1 MGNNGIKE
9 ILMVHSAGDLQ
20 AACDEG
26 LVRPGDHVFFNG
38 GSLIL
43 DSARSSTLKTL
54 FGFFFDMCACG
65 YYSTFDPCVIEEG
78 YRIQSYGYA
87 CSSMDAV
94 ETAGCFAH
102 DGPDLMGG
110 NHNNVP
116 IKRKSVHALQHKTN
130 YDYNHPEDEGNDTD
144 DS

>member
-54 FGFFFDMCACG
+54 AGFFFDMCVCG
-65 YYSTFDPCVIEEG
+65 FYSTFDPCAIEDG
-78 YRIQSYGYA
+78 YKIQSYGYS
-87 CSSMDAV
+87 CSGMESMENCGMLPNHENTPA
-94 ETAGCFAH
+94 F
-102 DGPDLMGG
+102 MGG
-110 NHNNVP
+110 VVGGSSSNTKRRKNHFH
-116 IKRKSVHALQHKTN
+116 SQHHKN
-130 YDYNHPEDEGNDTD
+130 
-144 DS
+144 